1 MEMVRCQQSKEQKE
15 NDYGEVID
23 EDYNYDRTTVS
34 HSYVW
39 VEIQS
44 NFWVQQLKILV
55 FSVKI
60 KTIYILTSLELN
72 KIRII

>member
-23 EDYNYDRTTVS
+23 DDYNYDRTTVS